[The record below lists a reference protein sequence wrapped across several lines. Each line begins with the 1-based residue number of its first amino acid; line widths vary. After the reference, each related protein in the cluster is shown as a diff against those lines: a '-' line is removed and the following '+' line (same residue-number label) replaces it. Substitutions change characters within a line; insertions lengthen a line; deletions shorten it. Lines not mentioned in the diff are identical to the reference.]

1 MTILSQRLNNFKQS
15 LTVKVSQKAR
25 ELSLKGKKIIS
36 LSSGEPDFDTPQ
48 HIKNEG
54 INAINSGY
62 TKYTA
67 VDGIPQL
74 KDAISDK
81 FLVENNL
88 KYSTDQIN
96 VGVGGKHVIYN
107 LFMSTLDSGDEVII
121 PSPYWVSYPDIVGL
135 CEGTPRILNTEEKNK
150 FKITP
155 EKLELNINDKTKW
168 LIINSPSNPTGSCY
182 SKDELYNISKVLMRY
197 KNVWILS
204 DDIYE
209 HLIYENS
216 KFFNIL
222 NVEPKLYDRTFIV
235 NGVSKAF
242 SMTGWRIGYGAG
254 NAEIIKSMSKI
265 QSQSTTNPASI
276 SQMAAVKALK
286 SDNSF
291 LTEWIKQ
298 FNDRRNFVINSFN
311 DIDGLS
317 CIKPEGAFYVF
328 VSCSGVINKKT
339 PEGTVIS
346 NDVDFANYLLEY
358 AGVAVVPGAAFGKSP
373 YFRISY
379 AASMDLL
386 IEACK
391 KIRYSISLMI

>member
-74 KDAISDK
+74 KEAISEK
-81 FLVENNL
+81 FFVENNL

-107 LFMSTLDSGDEVII
+107 LFMSTQDPGDEVII

-182 SKDELYNISKVLMRY
+182 SKDELYNISKVLMKY

-265 QSQSTTNPASI
+265 QSQSTTNPTSI

>member
-74 KDAISDK
+74 KEAISDK

-107 LFMSTLDSGDEVII
+107 LFMSTLDPGDEVII

-155 EKLELNINDKTKW
+155 EKLELNIN
-168 LIINSPSNPTGSCY
+168 
-182 SKDELYNISKVLMRY
+182 
-197 KNVWILS
+197 
-204 DDIYE
+204 
-209 HLIYENS
+209 
-216 KFFNIL
+216 
-222 NVEPKLYDRTFIV
+222 
-235 NGVSKAF
+235 
-242 SMTGWRIGYGAG
+242 
-254 NAEIIKSMSKI
+254 
-265 QSQSTTNPASI
+265 
-276 SQMAAVKALK
+276 
-286 SDNSF
+286 
-291 LTEWIKQ
+291 
-298 FNDRRNFVINSFN
+298 
-311 DIDGLS
+311 
-317 CIKPEGAFYVF
+317 
-328 VSCSGVINKKT
+328 
-339 PEGTVIS
+339 
-346 NDVDFANYLLEY
+346 
-358 AGVAVVPGAAFGKSP
+358 VV
-373 YFRISY
+373 
-379 AASMDLL
+379 
-386 IEACK
+386 
-391 KIRYSISLMI
+391 

>member
-1 MTILSQRLNNFKQS
+1 M
-15 LTVKVSQKAR
+15 
-25 ELSLKGKKIIS
+25 
-36 LSSGEPDFDTPQ
+36 
-48 HIKNEG
+48 
-54 INAINSGY
+54 
-62 TKYTA
+62 
-67 VDGIPQL
+67 
-74 KDAISDK
+74 
-81 FLVENNL
+81 
-88 KYSTDQIN
+88 
-96 VGVGGKHVIYN
+96 GGKHVIYN
-107 LFMSTLDSGDEVII
+107 LFMSTLDPGDEVII

-216 KFFNIL
+216 KFLNIL

-291 LTEWIKQ
+291 LTEWIK
-298 FNDRRNFVINSFN
+298 
-311 DIDGLS
+311 
-317 CIKPEGAFYVF
+317 
-328 VSCSGVINKKT
+328 
-339 PEGTVIS
+339 
-346 NDVDFANYLLEY
+346 
-358 AGVAVVPGAAFGKSP
+358 
-373 YFRISY
+373 
-379 AASMDLL
+379 
-386 IEACK
+386 
-391 KIRYSISLMI
+391 

>member
-1 MTILSQRLNNFKQS
+1 
-15 LTVKVSQKAR
+15 
-25 ELSLKGKKIIS
+25 
-36 LSSGEPDFDTPQ
+36 
-48 HIKNEG
+48 
-54 INAINSGY
+54 
-62 TKYTA
+62 
-67 VDGIPQL
+67 
-74 KDAISDK
+74 
-81 FLVENNL
+81 
-88 KYSTDQIN
+88 
-96 VGVGGKHVIYN
+96 
-107 LFMSTLDSGDEVII
+107 MSTLDPGDEVII

-317 CIKPEGAFYVF
+317 CIKPEGAFYAF

>member
-1 MTILSQRLNNFKQS
+1 MTILSKRLNNFKQS

-25 ELSLKGKKIIS
+25 ELSLKGNKIIS

-48 HIKNEG
+48 HIKDEG
-54 INAINSGY
+54 INAINLGH

-74 KDAISDK
+74 KKAISEK
-81 FLVENNL
+81 FFIENNL
-88 KYSTDQIN
+88 KYSIDQIN

-107 LFMSTLDSGDEVII
+107 LFMSTLDPGDEVII
-121 PSPYWVSYPDIVGL
+121 PSPYWVSYPDIVAL
-135 CEGTPRILNTEEKNK
+135 CEGIPRILNTEEKNK

-155 EKLELNINDKTKW
+155 ESLESNINDKTKW

-182 SKDELYNISKVLMRY
+182 SQDELYNISKVLMKY
-197 KNVWILS
+197 DNVWILS

-209 HLIYENS
+209 HLIYDNY

-298 FNDRRNFVINSFN
+298 FNARRNFVTDFFN
-311 DIDGLS
+311 NIDGLS
-317 CIKPEGAFYVF
+317 CIKPEGAFYAF

-339 PEGTVIS
+339 SEGTVIS
-346 NDVDFANYLLEY
+346 NDVDFANYLLEN